1 MPIWINLNQD
11 CCCKLNKT
19 NQSVY
24 LEFSEMFFF
33 KYVQLSSNNYDVNNE
48 NNNEVNIN
56 NNDNNTAN
64 KNSNSND
71 NNNDK

>member
-1 MPIWINLNQD
+1 MPIWINLNQ
-11 CCCKLNKT
+11 KIVNKT

-24 LEFSEMFFF
+24 LESSEMFFF